1 MREGPDSDAWPHLP
15 ILMLTGPKVTG
26 QVRGRVWPPQAL
38 GGTQRL
44 YSRNLSSAASA
55 AASPWC
61 PSLAQDPASPGPI
74 LTLRHH
80 TAMQGACVL
89 LLLGL
94 RLQLSLGLVPGNQA
108 APGALLT
115 GAAPG

>member
-1 MREGPDSDAWPHLP
+1 M
-15 ILMLTGPKVTG
+15 
-26 QVRGRVWPPQAL
+26 WPPQAL

-74 LTLRHH
+74 LTLHHH

-89 LLLGL
+89 LLGL
-94 RLQLSLGLVPGNQA
+94 QLQLSFGIIPGNQA
-108 APGALLT
+108 ALGAPYSQGL
-115 GAAPG
+115 APG